1 MFSTMT
7 EELAMCTVLNSTF
20 TILALWDLES
30 KFGPREGKEGIQG
43 SLKFPL
49 GQVEFLKPK

>member
-1 MFSTMT
+1 M
-7 EELAMCTVLNSTF
+7 LNSTF

-30 KFGPREGKEGIQG
+30 KLGPREGKEGIQG